1 MPSTLLR
8 ALVVAAG
15 AATAALPAP
24 PAAAVN
30 IPVGVDGCRVE
41 SFGADADC
49 QIVVT
54 GGKYAIRAGSTEFG
68 YTSTR
73 VGCNPTGTYD
83 YVEYTGPAPGSTA
96 IVVNL
101 PTGVC
106 SMRVWSAVR
115 GWGEVE
121 KR

>member
-1 MPSTLLR
+1 MPSTLFR
-8 ALVVAAG
+8 ALVVAA
-15 AATAALPAP
+15 AAAALPAP
-24 PAAAVN
+24 PALATAARVE
-30 IPVGVDGCRVE
+30 VDNCRTE

-54 GGKYAIRAGSTEFG
+54 GGRYAIRAGSTETG

-83 YVEYTGPAPGSTA
+83 YVEYTGPAPGQNA
-96 IVVNL
+96 IIVNL